1 MDEILEILPIGVF
14 VLDAEFRVT
23 ETNKTLEEF
32 FGFSRAEMLGQ
43 DKRRL
48 LSEKIA
54 RIFENGDDF
63 RSRVLA
69 TYDDNTYIER
79 FVCHVLAGD
88 HREERWLQH
97 TSQPIVTGTHK
108 GGRIESYS
116 DVTDLV
122 LAEQEIH
129 WLTTQSM
136 QLLEK
141 EKSRIAGN
149 LHDELGQTIL
159 AVKLCLE
166 NLQTSLK
173 KHGGSLRNEN
183 EELQKSLEWIE
194 KIGIEVRDI
203 SSDLMPPLLGP
214 LGLDETLA
222 WLKDQYCSLY
232 GLDISLQIFGVCGKR
247 LPESLEVAIFRVFQ
261 ESLNNIVK
269 HASAQ
274 HVILKLVYSYPK
286 ILVTVTDDGKGFD
299 PENHNAVGIGLK
311 LMRQRIL
318 EWNGRMKITSEID
331 RGTTIRAEFL
341 VPDERHEKVQGAF
354 G

>member
-1 MDEILEILPIGVF
+1 METILDILPIGVF
-14 VLDAEFRVT
+14 VLDAEFRVA
-23 ETNKTLEEF
+23 EVNKALSEF
-32 FGFSRAEMLGQ
+32 FGLPREDMLGL

-48 LSEKIA
+48 IREKISG
-54 RIFENGDDF
+54 IFENGDNF
-63 RSRVLA
+63 RSRVFA

-88 HREERWLQH
+88 NREERWLQH
-97 TSQPIVTGTHK
+97 ASQPILTGTHK
-108 GGRIESYS
+108 GGRVESYS
-116 DVTDLV
+116 DVTGLV

-159 AVKLCLE
+159 AIRLSLE
-166 NLQTSLK
+166 NLQASLM
-173 KHGGSLRNEN
+173 KHAGPVANEQK
-183 EELQKSLEWIE
+183 ELSKSIEWVN
-194 KIGIEVRDI
+194 KMSVEVRDI
-203 SSDLMPPLLGP
+203 SSNLMPPLLNP

-222 WLKDQYCSLY
+222 WLKDQYSSLY
-232 GLDISLQIFGVCGKR
+232 GLGINYQSFGMRGRR

-274 HVILKLVYSYPK
+274 HVDLKLVYSYPK
-286 ILVTVTDDGKGFD
+286 IIVTVADDGKGFD
-299 PENHNAVGIGLK
+299 PENHKAVGIGLK
-311 LMRQRIL
+311 LMRQRVL
-318 EWNGRMKITSEID
+318 EWDGQMKIASEING
-331 RGTTIRAEFL
+331 GTTIRAEFP
-341 VPDERHEKVQGAF
+341 VPDS
-354 G
+354 